1 MLTIGLIIGLF
12 VAFLVYLDDL
22 QEPPAAAVESGG
34 DQATA
39 NARDVTG
46 EPGKKGGK
54 SGKHEPNF
62 EFYSILPDLEVVVP
76 HAGKEESGNGQ
87 SGGSG
92 ESGSAGGN
100 ATGASG
106 KGPYYLQAGSFQKTS
121 QADRMKARIALLGLD
136 VDIQS
141 VRINGAEWHRV
152 RVGPYDNADTLR
164 SAQKRL
170 SDNDIDYLVLRAKSA
185 DTKSSQ

>member
-46 EPGKKGGK
+46 DQAGQSSK
-54 SGKHEPNF
+54 SGKHGPNF

-76 HAGKEESGNGQ
+76 HAGKEEGAKGQ

-92 ESGSAGGN
+92 ESGNAGGT
-100 ATGASG
+100 AAVASG

-152 RVGPYDNADTLR
+152 RVGPYDDTDTLR

-170 SDNDIDYLVLRAKSA
+170 SDNDIDYLVLRARSGEK
-185 DTKSSQ
+185 KSSQ